1 VKYRSSWRRSSHAG
15 RGGRDEAGLWA
26 MALKK
31 ERREK
36 REKRREKKEER
47 KKKREYRKTIS

>member
-1 VKYRSSWRRSSHAG
+1 VG
-15 RGGRDEAGLWA
+15 RGGRDEAGVWA

-36 REKRREKKEER
+36 KEER
-47 KKKREYRKTIS
+47 VQEDYFSR